1 MNSFKPARPARPS
14 AVSGV
19 TLVELMVVVSILVVL
34 TTLAAPSLR
43 DFLVRNRTAAI
54 ANEFVAT
61 VLRARNEAVSRNTC
75 VTVCKSNLSATPQ
88 CNTGSNWR
96 TGWLAFVNTTCNA
109 ALDIP
114 AANDIFVRAGPFDA
128 SFTLS
133 SNATNTTKLVF
144 SATGYAR
151 PGDAGRFN
159 LQYLSE
165 TRSSN
170 RGICLSPLGR
180 TRVVELDGTC

>member
-1 MNSFKPARPARPS
+1 
-14 AVSGV
+14 
-19 TLVELMVVVSILVVL
+19 LSILVVL
-34 TTLAAPSLR
+34 ASLAAPSLR

-75 VTVCKSNLSATPQ
+75 VTLCQSNLAATPR
-88 CNTGSNWR
+88 CNAGTNWR
-96 TGWLAFVNTTCNA
+96 TGWLAFVNPTCDA
-109 ALDIP
+109 ALDVP
-114 AANDIFVRAGPFDA
+114 AADDIFVRAGPFDA
-128 SFTLS
+128 AFTLS
-133 SNATNTTKLVF
+133 SNATNSSKLVF
-144 SATGYAR
+144 SAPGYAR

-170 RGICLSPLGR
+170 RGICVSPLGR
-180 TRVVELDGTC
+180 TRLVELGGTC